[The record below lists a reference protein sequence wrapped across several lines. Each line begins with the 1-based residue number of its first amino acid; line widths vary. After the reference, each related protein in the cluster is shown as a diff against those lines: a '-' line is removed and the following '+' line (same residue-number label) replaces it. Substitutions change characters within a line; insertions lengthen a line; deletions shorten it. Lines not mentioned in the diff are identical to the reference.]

1 MSLGWR
7 LRHLVTRSAD
17 FSRYPVSEFRF
28 GVPCKVPLSAYEERY
43 GRPITDDGG
52 RFRLSLLRGL
62 GFSGNPFTPSYRRL
76 NGLYADAE
84 YGFALEWCV
93 PGLLREDR
101 VAVAMT
107 TFDRELY
114 DDGWWAVVRQL
125 QGVKWRREF
134 LHGTRWER
142 MLLHVVEDWARAQK
156 CTAVACIRGQ
166 DSRWLV
172 HGSPQAFRMRYDVSA
187 RRSGF
192 RYRDAVHLWHKPLVS
207 ASA

>member
-1 MSLGWR
+1 
-7 LRHLVTRSAD
+7 
-17 FSRYPVSEFRF
+17 
-28 GVPCKVPLSAYEERY
+28 
-43 GRPITDDGG
+43 
-52 RFRLSLLRGL
+52 
-62 GFSGNPFTPSYRRL
+62 L